1 MQKSLIFRLTFMIAL
16 TLYLN
21 GIVES
26 TVNKNVKKK
35 FYVFGLNQSPNKT
48 EKIVKF

>member
-16 TLYLN
+16 TLHLN

-26 TVNKNVKKK
+26 TVNKNVKI
-35 FYVFGLNQSPNKT
+35 FLNVFGLNQSPNKT
-48 EKIVKF
+48 ETIVKS